1 MPVNPLEDSPARDA
15 AIGEKAEELWKAD
28 GSPACGP
35 EAYHEQ
41 ASDLVGMEEHPH
53 AGEVPVRDLPP
64 PQFADTQVEDAR
76 IQENLGEFPEHLTDQ
91 GDRDHFPER
100 ENERDN

>member
-64 PQFADTQVEDAR
+64 RSLRTHRLKMHAYRR
-76 IQENLGEFPEHLTDQ
+76 IWGNSP
-91 GDRDHFPER
+91 
-100 ENERDN
+100 NI